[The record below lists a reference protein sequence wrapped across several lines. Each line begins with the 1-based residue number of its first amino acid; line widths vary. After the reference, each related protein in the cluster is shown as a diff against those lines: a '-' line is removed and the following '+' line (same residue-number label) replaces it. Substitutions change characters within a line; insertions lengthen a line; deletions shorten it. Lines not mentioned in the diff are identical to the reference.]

1 MPHPLKGRKADFELG
16 LRRENKRR
24 WRGRFQNRSR
34 MESQLQTER
43 SQFSAAP
50 NTVLDVDSDISPI
63 APAAMEPSS
72 LSGDAVEWTALD
84 RNGPLP

>member
-1 MPHPLKGRKADFELG
+1 
-16 LRRENKRR
+16 
-24 WRGRFQNRSR
+24 
-34 MESQLQTER
+34 MESQLRTKR

-50 NTVLDVDSDISPI
+50 NAVLDVDSDISPI

-72 LSGDAVEWTALD
+72 LSGDAVDWTALD